1 MQYKPEPL
9 YVIHMRSS
17 GGTRPTLYERTVY
30 SWSVGIKPYR
40 STELTAT
47 TVPSP
52 IDAASSRPFAS
63 GSFIE

>member
-1 MQYKPEPL
+1 MQYTPEPL

-17 GGTRPTLYERTVY
+17 GGTSQTLYKITVY

-52 IDAASSRPFAS
+52 IDAASGRLFAS